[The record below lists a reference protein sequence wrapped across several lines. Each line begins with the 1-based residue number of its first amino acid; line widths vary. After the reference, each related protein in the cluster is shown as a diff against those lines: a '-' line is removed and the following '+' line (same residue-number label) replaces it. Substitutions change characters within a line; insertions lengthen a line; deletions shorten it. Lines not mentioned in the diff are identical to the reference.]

1 MQFFYLLS
9 FAVVASHAA
18 ALPQPAGLSEKYSN
32 NVDNNLASGL
42 EARSY
47 QPESNFHKDSPTL
60 MSLERRAGSAGSPK
74 GSTVFGTQPLST
86 LSPEEAKKLIDSVF
100 KPSDFSFV
108 NLSSTIEK
116 VGDGAAEISE
126 NGEKVGT
133 KIVGAAGALLARY
146 LRKAAYV
153 NLALTVSA
161 GSGLKTIMSFIEAT
175 TPPDDSFEVFSDFV
189 NTFEELTGVAETKE
203 RESDGSIVNILKDT
217 GNTVQNA
224 EVAIQ
229 SLVDALASLVKLF
242 DAIKT
247 LMGKSESGK
256 AFYDGISTTIESLV
270 KFSAEQ
276 QKLRDE
282 IITALRATPSQ

>member
-32 NVDNNLASGL
+32 NVDNNLAFGL

-60 MSLERRAGSAGSPK
+60 MSLERRAGSAGSSK
-74 GSTVFGTQPLST
+74 GNFVFGTPPLSRFDYGDA
-86 LSPEEAKKLIDSVF
+86 EKLIVSLF
-100 KPSDFSFV
+100 KQGDFSFA

-116 VGDGAAEISE
+116 VGDGFSELSE

-161 GSGLKTIMSFIEAT
+161 AGELGTTVFFIRSIETPNVVSAFTQTFVKSIGEA
-175 TPPDDSFEVFSDFV
+175 EK
-189 NTFEELTGVAETKE
+189 KE
-203 RESDGSIVNILKDT
+203 AESDDSIVNILKDT

-224 EVAIQ
+224 EAAIQ
-229 SLVDALASLVKLF
+229 SLVDALDILVEFF

-276 QKLRDE
+276 QKLREE